1 MSTRSKARK
10 AALDI
15 LYESD
20 IRNLSPMDILRD
32 RESDIEFVIRDFT
45 KQLVLGVAQNRER
58 IDEII
63 LMRAKGWAIDRMPV
77 VDRNILRLAVQ
88 ELLFDKSTPYSVVID
103 EAVELAKSL
112 STDDSSEYVNGVLGA
127 IYEVKDDI
135 NH

>member
-45 KQLVLGVAQNRER
+45 RQLVLGVAQNRER

-88 ELLFDKSTPYSVVID
+88 ELLFDKSTPHSVVID

-135 NH
+135 TH

>member
-127 IYEVKDDI
+127 IYEVKDYI
-135 NH
+135 TH

>member
-10 AALDI
+10 AVLDI

-88 ELLFDKSTPYSVVID
+88 ELLFDKSTPHSVVID

-135 NH
+135 TH

>member
-1 MSTRSKARK
+1 MSTRSKARQ

-88 ELLFDKSTPYSVVID
+88 ELLFDKSTPHSVVID

-135 NH
+135 TH